1 MNKVILT
8 LLLGLSFAACQN
20 TPKSASEANTTPTA
34 PAPAPA
40 PAPTTAPQESIK
52 EAATNLSN
60 GITMMQELR
69 KQVDALPA
77 NVRKAKAKDLEA
89 IYGTLES
96 LIEKQTGMLNEI
108 APAGGNASQDA
119 AVDGVTTDV
128 VKDYNESAQRYAQEA
143 QKIRA
148 ALSEWV
154 K

>member
-40 PAPTTAPQESIK
+40 PTTAPQESIK

-69 KQVDALPA
+69 KQVDTLPA

>member
-20 TPKSASEANTTPTA
+20 TPKSASEGSTATDTPAATA
-34 PAPAPA
+34 PAA
-40 PAPTTAPQESIK
+40 TTAAPESIK
-52 EAATNLSN
+52 EASTNLSN

-77 NVRKAKAKDLEA
+77 NVRKEKAKELEA

-108 APAGGNASQDA
+108 APAAGGTGQDA
-119 AVDGVTTDV
+119 SVDGVTTDL
-128 VKDYNESAQRYAQEA
+128 VKDYNESAQRYAQDA

-148 ALSEWV
+148 ALSAWV

>member
-1 MNKVILT
+1 MNKVIFT

-20 TPKSASEANTTPTA
+20 TPKSASEANTTPT
-34 PAPAPA
+34 APAPA

-77 NVRKAKAKDLEA
+77 NVRKAKAKELEA
-89 IYGTLES
+89 IYSNLES

-108 APAGGNASQDA
+108 APAGGSAAQDA
-119 AVDGVTTDV
+119 VVDGVTIDV
-128 VKDYNESAQRYAQEA
+128 VKDYNESAQRYAQDV
-143 QKIRA
+143 QRIRV